1 MGERVTAQRRKIKG
15 EANGILM
22 IVLLLSSILIQQFLL
37 DTPFEQCAVADTGEV
52 MGAVV
57 KAARQ

>member
-1 MGERVTAQRRKIKG
+1 
-15 EANGILM
+15 
-22 IVLLLSSILIQQFLL
+22 VLLLSSILIQQFLL